1 MLGRYVAT
9 ELRPELELF
18 GRAFT
23 ANVGSVCN
31 MQKNKLCLTLVD
43 GSVFYDPIQVQGEH
57 TSYIEL
63 GDDPRFVA
71 TCHCDYGH
79 DDDEVSIDTQTAS
92 IDTTLIAEQLA
103 TMTFEAAT
111 SPVRATPSRFDV
123 LTPDEALSSAI
134 RSRGLIVL
142 NIAPS
147 GIAAL
152 LLEGGS
158 DRAKLVKE
166 AKLIVWDEVP
176 MMSRHCFETLD
187 RSMRDI
193 IRSSENKPFRGKVVV
208 FGGDFRQ
215 VLLVIP
221 GRDKDLYRHRT
232 ILTPTNDEVDKIN
245 DYILSKLLGEEKV
258 YLSSANIIPSEVDIK
273 ENVVY
278 PIEFLNSAKVAG
290 LPRHCLKLKVGAPVM
305 CLRNMECD
313 RR

>member
-9 ELRPELELF
+9 ELRLELELF

-123 LTPDEALSSAI
+123 LTPDEY
-134 RSRGLIVL
+134 
-142 NIAPS
+142 
-147 GIAAL
+147 
-152 LLEGGS
+152 
-158 DRAKLVKE
+158 
-166 AKLIVWDEVP
+166 EV
-176 MMSRHCFETLD
+176 
-187 RSMRDI
+187 
-193 IRSSENKPFRGKVVV
+193 
-208 FGGDFRQ
+208 
-215 VLLVIP
+215 
-221 GRDKDLYRHRT
+221 
-232 ILTPTNDEVDKIN
+232 
-245 DYILSKLLGEEKV
+245 
-258 YLSSANIIPSEVDIK
+258 
-273 ENVVY
+273 
-278 PIEFLNSAKVAG
+278 
-290 LPRHCLKLKVGAPVM
+290 
-305 CLRNMECD
+305 
-313 RR
+313 